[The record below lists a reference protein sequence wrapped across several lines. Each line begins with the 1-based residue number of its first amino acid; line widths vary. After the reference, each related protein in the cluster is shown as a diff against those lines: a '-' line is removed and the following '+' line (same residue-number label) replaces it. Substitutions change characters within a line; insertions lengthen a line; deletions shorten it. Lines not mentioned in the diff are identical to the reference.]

1 MEKTFDELVDLKA
14 IAQVGTPTDLTKD
27 ELIERGY
34 ITDVTV
40 ASDLEITDEVVPNET
55 EVVEPVVDEP
65 EVEPEDEP
73 ATEPEV
79 EPEVEPVT
87 DEPVVDEG
95 EEE

>member
-14 IAQVGTPTDLTKD
+14 ITQVGTPTDLTKD

-40 ASDLEITDEVVPNET
+40 ASDLEITDE
-55 EVVEPVVDEP
+55 PVK
-65 EVEPEDEP
+65 DEP
-73 ATEPEV
+73 ATEPEDEPTV
-79 EPEVEPVT
+79 EPEDEPEV
-87 DEPVVDEG
+87 EPVVDEG

>member
-14 IAQVGTPTDLTKD
+14 ITQVGTPTDLTKD

-34 ITDVTV
+34 ITDVTIS
-40 ASDLEITDEVVPNET
+40 SDLVITDGVVPNKT

-65 EVEPEDEP
+65 EVEPEVEPEDEP
-73 ATEPEV
+73 A
-79 EPEVEPVT
+79 T